1 MESGPGRAARRY
13 PFYTIRFLTIHTA
26 AHSRVHTSHS
36 IPSQGSILSSALL
49 CELAWSCAIPR
60 RGGSANP
67 SRITKRAHES
77 HTRPVSVRVAGLYS
91 TRGILKLDT
100 RSQGQRRRTE
110 EKAHSHQSRVVY
122 PVTRR
127 VYIYYYDICGVSQ
140 AGMGECGF
148 CQPHMFREPRLKKVA
163 PSSLVLS
170 QASCSQPGSLIQPC
184 ISKIDREIRID

>member
-91 TRGILKLDT
+91 TRGILKLDS
-100 RSQGQRRRTE
+100 RSQGKRRRTD
-110 EKAHSHQSRVVY
+110 EKAHSHQ
-122 PVTRR
+122 
-127 VYIYYYDICGVSQ
+127 
-140 AGMGECGF
+140 
-148 CQPHMFREPRLKKVA
+148 EPRGL
-163 PSSLVLS
+163 PSHATGTYMIYVESRGIDGQMWVFSASPIFFLS
-170 QASCSQPGSLIQPC
+170 PG
-184 ISKIDREIRID
+184 